1 MEKSLFNRLHL
12 IVLAVATAGLIV
24 LAVLN
29 LRQESEFQQP
39 DDGVWW
45 REVQGGLEAVKVL
58 PDSPAQR
65 AGIQE
70 GDLLTGAEVLPD
82 TAAQRS
88 EVQTQDLLSGEK
100 PLGTN
105 SVQQTEA
112 QGKPD
117 SGKIAAANSSKPIER
132 PAKKASGKG
141 AKKGLAES
149 GKEPEARSNGE
160 LLPKGAGELL
170 RMSPIAHLS
179 DLEHVLYRAGIYGNA
194 GYAITRGGV
203 PLDTP
208 VGVIP
213 EPLDR
218 GLAQAQ
224 RIIGLVYLAI
234 GIYVLFRRWTAAR
247 ATHFYLFCLVS
258 FALCTLKYTGEL
270 NGLDWTV
277 FWLNVVAEALQ
288 PALFLHFA
296 LTFPEERLKNIR
308 RRWLLPLIYAPGAGL
323 LGLWLWAIG
332 TRQATGLLK
341 HRLDQTG
348 TAYDVAFYVLAA
360 LLFLLSY
367 RRADTPLLRQQLKWV
382 TRGTLLAVLPFTLF
396 SAVPFLL
403 DLHPPRLLTDLA
415 GLSLVFL
422 PLTFSWAIV
431 RYRLMDTDLIFK
443 RGVAYTL
450 ATGLLLGAY
459 FGVIAL
465 ISVVVHNVMPE
476 AVREWGLVIAILV
489 TAAIFDPLKRRIQGW
504 VDRAFDRHRYDYRKA
519 LVEFGR
525 GLSSE
530 TDLEALL
537 NSIVERLPR
546 TLLVARVAVFL
557 MRDSGRLRL
566 AAAHGLPVE
575 VSVAQDRFG
584 NDRGGKGSLQL
595 GFLDFDQAQ
604 DHSHIFLENAQA
616 ALYLPPDQQRT
627 AALLDL
633 NYYLPCRVQDG
644 ATTRTIAVIGLGRTI
659 GGDFLS
665 SEDVELLESLASYIG
680 IALQNASLYA
690 RLEAKIGE
698 FERLK
703 EFNENIVESINVGIL
718 ALDLND
724 RIESWNAQMEA
735 MYALSRAEAL
745 GQELG
750 SVFPTDFVDAIDSFR
765 SEQGVH
771 HLYKFRLTTRAGE
784 QRMVNIAIAPLLSRD
799 FISVGRII
807 LVDDITERVSL
818 ESQLAQADKL
828 SSIGLLAAG
837 VAHEI
842 NTPLAVISSY
852 AQMLAKQLKADAR
865 LGPVLD
871 KITQQSFRAA
881 EIANGLLNFSR
892 TSTTEFRETNL
903 NQVIRDTL
911 SLLEHQFKTAQISVD
926 LDLVEELPPIN
937 GNPGKLQQ
945 VFLNLLLNAKEAMPE
960 GGRLRVATAVNG
972 HVEAIVTDTGAGIAP
987 EHLKR
992 IYDPFFTTKMTP
1004 KLGDRRGTG
1013 LGLSVSYGIIQEHAG
1028 KNHVE
1033 SAVGAGTT
1041 FHLEFPLLRNSVHA

>member
-1 MEKSLFNRLHL
+1 MESSLFNRLQAT
-12 IVLAVATAGLIV
+12 VLALATAALVV

-29 LRQESEFQQP
+29 YRQDTQFQQP

-45 REVQGGLEAVKVL
+45 REVHGGLEAVKVL
-58 PDSPAQR
+58 PNGPGHPAGIQEHDLLTGAAVLPDNPAQR
-65 AGIQE
+65 AGSGIQ
-70 GDLLTGAEVLPD
+70 A
-82 TAAQRS
+82 
-88 EVQTQDLLSGEK
+88 QDLLSDEK
-100 PLGTN
+100 AEPPNSAKNPETQQVGSGQTAPAGT
-105 SVQQTEA
+105 A
-112 QGKPD
+112 QHGAAAVKNPQPGGKDKQPAK
-117 SGKIAAANSSKPIER
+117 SGKL
-132 PAKKASGKG
+132 PAEDGDALLSGGNKQLVPMSPVAHLADLNRVLHDTGVYGKAS
-141 AKKGLAES
+141 
-149 GKEPEARSNGE
+149 
-160 LLPKGAGELL
+160 
-170 RMSPIAHLS
+170 
-179 DLEHVLYRAGIYGNA
+179 
-194 GYAITRGGV
+194 YAITRGGT

-208 VGVIP
+208 VVVIP

-224 RIIGLVYLAI
+224 RVIGLVYLAI
-234 GIYVLFRRWTAAR
+234 GIYVLFRRWGAAR

-258 FALCTLKYTGEL
+258 FSLCTLKYTGEL

-277 FWLNVVAEALQ
+277 YWLNVIAESLQ

-296 LTFPEERLKNIR
+296 LSFPQERFKNIR
-308 RRWLLPLIYAPGAGL
+308 RRWLLPLVYAPGVAL
-323 LGLWLWAIG
+323 VGLWLWAIN
-332 TRQATGLLK
+332 TREATGLLK

-348 TAYDVAFYVLAA
+348 TGYDAIFYVLAA
-360 LLFLLSY
+360 VLFLRSY
-367 RRADTPLLRQQLKWV
+367 LRADTPLLRQQLKWLY
-382 TRGTLLAVLPFTLF
+382 RGAWLAIGPFTLF
-396 SAVPFLL
+396 YAIPFLF
-403 DLHPPRLLTDLA
+403 DVYMPDLLTKVA
-415 GLSLVFL
+415 GLSLVIL

-450 ATGLLLGAY
+450 ATGLLLGTY

-465 ISVVVHNVMPE
+465 IALVVHNRIPE
-476 AVREWGLVIAILV
+476 SVREWGLVLTILV

-504 VDRAFDRHRYDYRKA
+504 VDKAFDRHRYDYRKA
-519 LVEFGR
+519 LVDFGR

-530 TDLEALL
+530 TDLDALL
-537 NSIVERLPR
+537 DSIIERLPR
-546 TLLVARVAVFL
+546 TLLVARVAVF
-557 MRDSGRLRL
+557 MTQESGSLRL
-566 AAAHGLPVE
+566 AASHGLPAE
-575 VSVAQDRFG
+575 ATHARNGLD
-584 NDRGGKGSLQL
+584 SLAL
-595 GFLDFDQAQ
+595 GFLDFDHAR
-604 DHSHIFLENAQA
+604 DHSHIFLENAQQ
-616 ALYLPPDQQRT
+616 ALHLPPDQQRT

-633 NYYLPCRVQDG
+633 NYYLPCRVPGEQKKDG
-644 ATTRTIAVIGLGRTI
+644 SAQRTIAVIGLGRTI

-680 IALQNASLYA
+680 FALQNASLYA
-690 RLEAKIGE
+690 RLESKIGE

-718 ALDLND
+718 ALDLDD

-735 MYALSRAEAL
+735 MYAFSRAEAI
-745 GQELG
+745 GQSLRA
-750 SVFPTDFVDAIDSFR
+750 VFPSEFVEAIDHFR
-765 SEQGVH
+765 NEQGVH

-784 QRMVNIAIAPLLSRD
+784 QRTANIAVAPLLSRD
-799 FISVGRII
+799 FVSVGRII

-852 AQMLAKQLKADAR
+852 AQMLSKQLKSDTR

-911 SLLEHQFKTAQISVD
+911 SLLEHQFKTAQIVTA
-926 LDLVEELPPIN
+926 LDLAEELPAIS

-960 GGRLRVATAVNG
+960 GGTLRIATRVNG
-972 HVEAIVTDTGAGIAP
+972 HVEAIVTDSGAGIAP

-992 IYDPFFTTKMTP
+992 IYDPFFTTKTMP
-1004 KLGDRRGTG
+1004 KPGDRRGTG

-1028 KNHVE
+1028 KIHVE
-1033 SAVGAGTT
+1033 SAVGSGTT

>member
-1 MEKSLFNRLHL
+1 MERSLFNRIQATL
-12 IVLAVATAGLIV
+12 LAVATAGLFV

-29 LRQESEFQQP
+29 LRQESHFQQP

-45 REVQGGLEAVKVL
+45 REVAGGLEAERVL
-58 PDSPAQR
+58 PEMSGHR
-65 AGIQE
+65 AGIQAH
-70 GDLLTGAEVLPD
+70 DLLTEV
-82 TAAQRS
+82 
-88 EVQTQDLLSGEK
+88 
-100 PLGTN
+100 N
-105 SVQQTEA
+105 EA
-112 QGKPD
+112 
-117 SGKIAAANSSKPIER
+117 PIVR
-132 PAKKASGKG
+132 VA
-141 AKKGLAES
+141 
-149 GKEPEARSNGE
+149 
-160 LLPKGAGELL
+160 
-170 RMSPIAHLS
+170 
-179 DLEHVLYRAGIYGNA
+179 DLERALYHAGPYGQAFYTITRAGI
-194 GYAITRGGV
+194 

-208 VGVIP
+208 VKVIP

-218 GLAQAQ
+218 SLALGL
-224 RIIGLVYLAI
+224 RVIGLIYLVI
-234 GIYVLFRRWTAAR
+234 GFYVLFRRWGAPR

-258 FALCTLKYTGEL
+258 FALYALKYTTKL
-270 NGLDWTV
+270 DTLDWTV
-277 FWLNVVAEALQ
+277 FWSNVLAESLQ

-296 LTFPEERLKNIR
+296 LCFPEERFKKIR
-308 RRWLLPLIYAPGAGL
+308 RYWLLPLVYAPGAGL
-323 LGLWLWAIG
+323 LGLWIWTIE
-332 TRQATGLLK
+332 TRLPTGLLL
-341 HRLDQTG
+341 HRLNQIA
-348 TAYDVAFYVLAA
+348 TAYDAGFYVLAA
-360 LLFLLSY
+360 LLFLRSY
-367 RRADTPLLRQQLKWV
+367 SRADSPLLRQQLKWV
-382 TRGTLLAVLPFTLF
+382 TRGTLLAVLPFSLF
-396 SAVPFLL
+396 YAIPFLF
-403 DLHPPRLLTDLA
+403 DLHPPGLLTKLA

-450 ATGLLLGAY
+450 ATSLILGGY
-459 FGVIAL
+459 FGIIAL
-465 ISVVVHNVMPE
+465 ITLIVHTRLPDNVRS
-476 AVREWGLVIAILV
+476 AGLVVAILA
-489 TAAIFDPLKRRIQGW
+489 TAALFDPLKRRIQGW
-504 VDRAFDRHRYDYRKA
+504 VDRAFDRQRYDYRKA
-519 LVEFGR
+519 LIEFGR

-530 TDLEALL
+530 TDLHALL
-537 NSIVERLPR
+537 ESIVERLPR

-557 MRDSGRLRL
+557 AQDSEVSGGLRL
-566 AAAHGLPVE
+566 AAAHGLPAE
-575 VSVAQDRFG
+575 VGAAQNR
-584 NDRGGKGSLQL
+584 LAL
-595 GFLDFDQAQ
+595 GFLNFDQAT

-616 ALYLPPDQQRT
+616 ALHLPVDERRT

-633 NYYLPCRVQDG
+633 NYYLPCRVAAGQAEDG
-644 ATTRTIAVIGLGRTI
+644 ASTSRTIAVIGLGRTI

-690 RLEAKIGE
+690 RLEKQIGE

-718 ALDLND
+718 AIDLDD

-735 MYALSRAEAL
+735 MYALSRAEAI
-745 GQELG
+745 GQSLRE
-750 SVFPTDFVDAIDSFR
+750 VFPSEFIEALESFNN
-765 SEQGVH
+765 EPGVH

-784 QRMVNIAIAPLLSRD
+784 QRTANIAIAPLLSRD
-799 FISVGRII
+799 FVSVGRIV

-818 ESQLAQADKL
+818 EAQLTQADKL

-852 AQMLAKQLKADAR
+852 AQMLSKQLHGDAR
-865 LGPVLD
+865 LGPVMD

-911 SLLEHQFKTAQISVD
+911 SLLEHQFKTAQIVVD
-926 LDLVEELPPIN
+926 LDLAEELPAIN

-945 VFLNLLLNAKEAMPE
+945 VFLNLLLNAKEAMHG
-960 GGRLRVATAVNG
+960 GGRLRVATLTDDRLS
-972 HVEAIVTDTGAGIAP
+972 HVAALVADSGSGIAP

-992 IYDPFFTTKMTP
+992 IYDPFFTTKTMSRP
-1004 KLGDRRGTG
+1004 GDRRGTG

-1028 KNHVE
+1028 KIHVE

-1041 FHLEFPLLRNSVHA
+1041 FHLEFPLVRNSVHA

>member
-1 MEKSLFNRLHL
+1 METSLLNRLQAT
-12 IVLAVATAGLIV
+12 VLAVATAGLIV

-29 LRQESEFQQP
+29 IRQEGQFQQP

-58 PDSPAQR
+58 PNSPGQR
-65 AGIQE
+65 AGIQK
-70 GDLLTGAEVLPD
+70 GDLLTAAQALPD
-82 TAAQRS
+82 IPAQRS
-88 EVQTQDLLSGEK
+88 ELQTQDLLSDE
-100 PLGTN
+100 
-105 SVQQTEA
+105 
-112 QGKPD
+112 
-117 SGKIAAANSSKPIER
+117 SSL
-132 PAKKASGKG
+132 G
-141 AKKGLAES
+141 AKPVQPS
-149 GKEPEARSNGE
+149 DIPARKI
-160 LLPKGAGELL
+160 LPKNA
-170 RMSPIAHLS
+170 IVHVD
-179 DLEHVLYRAGIYGNA
+179 DLEHVLYDTQVYGNA
-194 GYAITRGGV
+194 SYAITRDGI
-203 PLDTP
+203 PLETP
-208 VGVIP
+208 VVVVP
-213 EPLDR
+213 FPLDR
-218 GLAQAQ
+218 GLQQAQ

-234 GIYVLFRRWTAAR
+234 GIYVLFRRWGAAR
-247 ATHFYLFCLVS
+247 ATHFYLFCLIS
-258 FALCTLKYTGEL
+258 FALFALKYTGMLGEPGWQG
-270 NGLDWTV
+270 NLDWTV
-277 FWLNVVAEALQ
+277 YWLNVAAEALQ

-296 LTFPEERLKNIR
+296 LSFPEERFKNIR
-308 RRWLLPLIYAPGAGL
+308 RRWLLPLIYGPGVGL
-323 LGLWLWAIG
+323 VGLWLWAVE
-332 TRQATGLLK
+332 TREATGLLK

-348 TAYDVAFYVLAA
+348 TAYDAFFYVLAA
-360 LLFLLSY
+360 LLFMRSY
-367 RRADTPLLRQQLKWV
+367 SRADTPLLRQQLKWV
-382 TRGTLLAVLPFTLF
+382 TRGTILAVLPFTLF
-396 SAVPFLL
+396 SAIPFLL
-403 DLHPPRLLTDLA
+403 DWHPYKLLTDLA
-415 GLSLVFL
+415 GLSLVIL

-465 ISVVVHNVMPE
+465 ISVVVHNAMPE

-489 TAAIFDPLKRRIQGW
+489 TAAVFDPLKRRIQGW

-537 NSIVERLPR
+537 ESIVERLPR
-546 TLLVARVAVFL
+546 TLLVARVAVFV
-557 MRDSGRLRL
+557 MQDSGGLRL
-566 AAAHGLPVE
+566 AAAHGLPLE
-575 VSVAQDRFG
+575 ATAGQSRP
-584 NDRGGKGSLQL
+584 GSSLPGQGTLAL

-604 DHSHIFLENAQA
+604 DHSHIFLENAQQ
-616 ALYLPPDQQRT
+616 ALHLPPDQQRT

-644 ATTRTIAVIGLGRTI
+644 AFTRTIAVIGLGRTI

-690 RLEAKIGE
+690 RLESKIGE

-718 ALDLND
+718 ALDLDD

-735 MYALSRAEAL
+735 MYAFSRAEAI
-745 GQELG
+745 GQELR
-750 SVFPTDFVDAIDSFR
+750 SVFPSDFADAIESFR
-765 SEQGVH
+765 NEQGVH

-784 QRMVNIAIAPLLSRD
+784 QRTANIAVAPLLSRD
-799 FISVGRII
+799 FVSLGRII

-852 AQMLAKQLKADAR
+852 AQMLSKQLKADTR

-892 TSTTEFRETNL
+892 TSTTEFRETDL

-911 SLLEHQFKTAQISVD
+911 SLLEHQFKTAQINVD
-926 LDLVEELPPIN
+926 LELAEELPAIN

-945 VFLNLLLNAKEAMPE
+945 VFLNLLLNAKEAMPS
-960 GGRLRVATAVNG
+960 GGNLRVTTLYNG
-972 HVEAIVTDTGAGIAP
+972 HVEACVTDSGAGIAP

-992 IYDPFFTTKMTP
+992 IYDPFFTTKTMP
-1004 KLGDRRGTG
+1004 KPGDRRGTG

-1028 KNHVE
+1028 KIHVE